1 MTNWT
6 CAIGHRLASR
16 GPAAL
21 RIHAN
26 SAGATLLVA
35 GALVLCGFIAL
46 TVYGC
51 GAAPPPAAMN
61 QLGNRVEAGRATST
75 PAFAHPPSD
84 RAGIHSPYAIAA
96 GSGGIWFTEYSAPM
110 LGMMEPA
117 GAFKQVDLDQDGFP
131 ERLTIARD
139 GAVWFTDPQANR
151 IGRILPYND
160 RVDYYIVP
168 TPKSGPAGIA
178 ATRDGSIWF
187 AEHAANQIAIFVP
200 AGRDPSSPGH
210 HGFKEFPLPLGGEPA
225 GIATAA
231 DGSLWFAE
239 NSGNRIGRIR
249 LTHNGGEAGISEFP
263 LPVPHSHPNGVA
275 VGGDGDV
282 YFTELAASRIGKV
295 TPQGLI
301 SEMVLPVNGPALD
314 IVAAG
319 EGTIWM
325 TVPKAHAICR
335 LQPGT
340 PITAFFLPNTAIPAF
355 IAGGADG
362 NLYFTEPTGKIAR
375 FTPLG
380 VMTEFKLA
388 E

>member
-1 MTNWT
+1 MIDW
-6 CAIGHRLASR
+6 
-16 GPAAL
+16 AAETTFL
-21 RIHAN
+21 IAR
-26 SAGATLLVA
+26 
-35 GALVLCGFIAL
+35 ALVFSVFVAL
-46 TVYGC
+46 AAYGC
-51 GAAPPPAAMN
+51 GAKPPQAAVN

-75 PAFAHPPSD
+75 PALAHSPSD

-96 GSGGIWFTEYSAPM
+96 GTGGIWFTEYSAPM
-110 LGMMEPA
+110 LGLMAPGGE
-117 GAFKQVDLDQDGFP
+117 FKQVDLDQGGFP

-160 RVDYYIVP
+160 RVDYYLVP

-178 ATRDGSIWF
+178 TTRDGLIWF
-187 AEHAANQIAIFVP
+187 TEHAANQIAIFVP
-200 AGRDPSSPGH
+200 AGGDRSSPGQ

-225 GIATAA
+225 GIAAAA

-249 LTHNGGEAGISEFP
+249 LRHNGGGAGISEFP
-263 LPVPHSHPNGVA
+263 LPVPHSHPNGIA

-295 TPQGLI
+295 SPQGII

-319 EGTIWM
+319 EGTIWI

-355 IAGGADG
+355 IAGGSDG

-375 FTPLG
+375 FTPFG
-380 VMTEFKLA
+380 VMTEFNLA
-388 E
+388 D